1 MRRETDLEQ
10 LKALAKTFLHFDIQL
25 TKFSPMIIK
34 HPFTNSGITGLR
46 GDDGSIVMADLVG
59 NTEDLAKWQKC
70 VAEQIDEADTPFRLF
85 MMIEKSYALG
95 FLKYAE
101 PYLSE
106 RDFGQLL
113 SSAWISNESPNSDPN
128 ISKHRFVRMFKSVSP
143 EYLMDAEELQQLQEL
158 DETVKIYRGVTPY
171 NQKNIKALSW
181 SLDRDKA
188 EWFAHRFGEDGTVYE
203 AQIDKEHI
211 LALFTGRNEAEIIV
225 DPRQLK
231 EITISEE
238 PEQGPT
244 MTM

>member
-1 MRRETDLEQ
+1 MRRETDLAQ
-10 LKALAKTFLHFDIQL
+10 LKTLAKTFLHFDIQL

-70 VAEQIDEADTPFRLF
+70 VAEQVDEADTPFRLF

-95 FLKYAE
+95 YLKYAE

-106 RDFGQLL
+106 QDFGQLL

-128 ISKHRFVRMFKSVSP
+128 ISKHRFVRMFKSVAP

-158 DETVKIYRGVTPY
+158 DETVTIYRGVTPY

-181 SLDRDKA
+181 TLDRDKA